1 MNSKKLFQQM
11 FGLVLAVFLLTGCGG
26 VPTKSTAIPAPSP
39 PTSTP
44 DQPPTPTP
52 RITPTPTNTPTHTP
66 MPVPTSNTGK
76 VKGKVFWSDSN
87 KPISKAEISLQSD
100 KGEIKVETDAQGN
113 YSFAKPVAGKYMMS
127 FALVLEAQNATSC
140 KEFKLRKPKGTGN
153 WVTVL
158 GFNKNGNPV
167 IISVSESVN
176 LKAGGISQ
184 MDFNLSCK

>member
-1 MNSKKLFQQM
+1 M

-26 VPTKSTAIPAPSP
+26 VPTKPTAIPAPSP

-52 RITPTPTNTPTHTP
+52 RNTPTPTNINTPTHTP

-76 VKGKVFWSDSN
+76 VNGKVFWSDSN
-87 KPISKAEISLQSD
+87 KPISKAEISLRSD

-113 YSFAKPVAGKYMMS
+113 YSFAKPVSGKYMMS
-127 FALVLEAQNATSC
+127 FALVFKEQNATSC
-140 KEFKLRKPKGTGN
+140 KEFTLRVPKGTGN

-158 GFNKNGNPV
+158 GINKDGNP
-167 IISVSESVN
+167 IIVSLSESVN

-184 MDFNLSCK
+184 MDFKLSCK